1 MAAVPSYI
9 VLARTTQKTPSSKAP
24 FLLRDVTTFA
34 KKCLLAHRLA
44 TAVFAE
50 PLPRKGCFCWRPN
63 SGFQQTCYNILMDKP
78 LGKIEE
84 KEENIKKYL
93 KDIGFSVRSR

>member
-1 MAAVPSYI
+1 
-9 VLARTTQKTPSSKAP
+9 
-24 FLLRDVTTFA
+24 
-34 KKCLLAHRLA
+34 
-44 TAVFAE
+44 
-50 PLPRKGCFCWRPN
+50 
-63 SGFQQTCYNILMDKP
+63 MDKP